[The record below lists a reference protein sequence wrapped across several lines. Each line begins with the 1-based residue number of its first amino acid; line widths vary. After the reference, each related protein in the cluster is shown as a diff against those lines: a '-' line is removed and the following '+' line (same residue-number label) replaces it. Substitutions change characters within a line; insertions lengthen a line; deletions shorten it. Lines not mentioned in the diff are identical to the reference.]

1 MAGALEIVKEDRKA
15 LVDKIISMME
25 SGYFLQRPEW
35 NREALRPRA
44 GTWLCRSL
52 LGDRPPVHDEGLPH
66 QKGRAR
72 DPLREMDLRQGGEGE
87 G

>member
-35 NREALRPRA
+35 NREALRPHNP
-44 GTWLCRSL
+44 LSN
-52 LGDRPPVHDEGLPH
+52 VSYKEI
-66 QKGRAR
+66 GRAHV
-72 DPLREMDLRQGGEGE
+72 
-87 G
+87 